1 MTSPEFKG
9 AGNRVLFISP
19 TYQEDGLLPDAEG
32 FREACDLVER
42 LIGSGAALAVST
54 PGYGSYAEAL
64 FKMALGNRIGV
75 QIDGSISPSALF
87 EPAYGSFIVELA
99 TDADVPASAENLEVI
114 EAGITTAEYEFALGD
129 ESVALADLQEAWEQK
144 LESVFPYRTFEDE
157 EDTAQDQAAGID
169 PTERE
174 HACLLYTSEIRRIPS
189 SNMMRFSS

>member
-1 MTSPEFKG
+1 MCIRDR
-9 AGNRVLFISP
+9 GNRVLFISP